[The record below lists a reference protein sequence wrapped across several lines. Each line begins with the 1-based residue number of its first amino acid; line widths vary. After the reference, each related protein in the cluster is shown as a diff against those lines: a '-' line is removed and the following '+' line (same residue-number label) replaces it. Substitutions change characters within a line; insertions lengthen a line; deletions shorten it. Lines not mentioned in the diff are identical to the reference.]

1 MASRQGC
8 PSCGSALREIVWGYG
23 TIADVAD
30 AGEVVIGGC
39 VVDVDEDGR
48 VAALQCPACGTR
60 TDDAGVALAQPAP
73 VVGVVE
79 HPFSVGA
86 GGAGTASAAAD
97 REVVM
102 SDASQQQG
110 WSGEDF
116 GGAVGEGS
124 WPGRAEPYASR
135 EDALP
140 AASAPMPDHVEPYA
154 SRDSAMPAAS
164 APTPDHVVPYASRD
178 REAPPAVTSTWHDR
192 IDPVEPPTPGRDRAA
207 APDAADTGTS
217 DVTDAEEEGW
227 PPSRSD

>member
-1 MASRQGC
+1 MASRPGC
-8 PSCGSALREIVWGYG
+8 PSCGTALREIVWGYG

-39 VVDVDEDGR
+39 VVDVDQDGR
-48 VAALQCPACGTR
+48 VAVLQCPACGTR

-79 HPFSVGA
+79 HPFSVGM
-86 GGAGTASAAAD
+86 GGAGTAPAAAD

-102 SDASQQQG
+102 TDAQQPG

-140 AASAPMPDHVEPYA
+140 PASAPLPDHVA
-154 SRDSAMPAAS
+154 
-164 APTPDHVVPYASRD
+164 PYASRD
-178 REAPPAVTSTWHDR
+178 REAPPAGTSTWHDH
-192 IDPVEPPTPGRDRAA
+192 IDPVEPPKPGPDRAA
-207 APDAADTGTS
+207 APDAAREAADTGTS